1 MFIADHNLP
10 MRTSQQSHVYNSE
23 IFNLMLLMIYF
34 L

>member
-10 MRTSQQSHVYNSE
+10 MGISQPSHVHNSE
-23 IFNLMLLMIYF
+23 ILNLMVLMIYF